1 MTAPARLKSTDRQAN
16 SHPAR
21 LTSSIETILSALVLA
36 AFIGAALLGWANRDR
51 LDITPESGLGYA
63 LGIFGASM
71 MLLLAVYPLRKR
83 LTGWRW
89 LGSVGL
95 WFRMHM
101 LLGLIGPLAIL
112 FHSRFR
118 WSATNS
124 GGALWSV
131 LVVVAA
137 GLIGCLP
144 YRHVYRG
151 YELRRLEAR
160 ELLEEVV
167 ASRAALDADGDAG
180 KEVRRELEAL
190 ESETTHNSRGLVRS
204 LGSMFSLSVRTRVM
218 SFSLKRRVREHFAR
232 TVDVTHWHPSALKH
246 HQRAAARHLDVF
258 LYSVREAAGLALY
271 DRLLR
276 LWHFLHLPLYL
287 FMAVAV
293 IVHIIAVHMY

>member
-1 MTAPARLKSTDRQAN
+1 MTAPARLKSIDRQAD
-16 SHPAR
+16 SSPSR
-21 LTSSIETILSALVLA
+21 LTTLIETILTVLILA
-36 AFIGAALLGWANRDR
+36 AVVGAALLGWANRNQ
-51 LDITPESGLGYA
+51 LGISPERGLGYA
-63 LGIFGASM
+63 LGIIGASM
-71 MLLLAVYPLRKR
+71 MLVLAAYPLRKR
-83 LTGWRW
+83 FTGWRW

-95 WFRMHM
+95 WFRLHM

-124 GGALWSV
+124 GVALWSM
-131 LVVVAA
+131 LIVVFA
-137 GLIGCLP
+137 GLIGWLLS
-144 YRHVYRG
+144 RHVYRG

-180 KEVRRELEAL
+180 EEVRRELESLQKEAA
-190 ESETTHNSRGLVRS
+190 HNGRGLFRS
-204 LGSMFSLSVRTRVM
+204 LGSLVSLSIRTRAMAVG
-218 SFSLKRRVREHFAR
+218 LKRRIRDQFAR
-232 TVDVTHWHPSALKH
+232 NIDLNHWMPGELTA
-246 HQRAAARHLDVF
+246 HQRAASRHLDVF
-258 LYSVREAAGLALY
+258 MYSVREAAGLALY
-271 DRLLR
+271 DRLFR